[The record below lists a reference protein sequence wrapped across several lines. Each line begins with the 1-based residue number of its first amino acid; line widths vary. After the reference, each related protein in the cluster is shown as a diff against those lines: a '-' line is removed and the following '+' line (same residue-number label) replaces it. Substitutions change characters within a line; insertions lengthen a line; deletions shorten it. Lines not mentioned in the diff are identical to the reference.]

1 MSFRAPLRNGSP
13 DLPDTDSIVPEPK
26 LNLLLDRDMVWEAR
40 RFRVAAIGSALVH
53 LLLTTVALNVK
64 ESPYVPRQP
73 ERMLVQR
80 VTPLYTPPELTQKA
94 ANKVPISKELSVES
108 IPPRPTL
115 KAPSP
120 APAAAKPQVAT
131 IAPPIPAPPT
141 PRETPRQVVIEPP
154 KIESPVQGIQTAQLP
169 KSNLPNP
176 EAEKPKVAFESI
188 AAGNL
193 APGTGSG
200 RGTGLIQVPSAS
212 IQEAVR
218 SLSRSSGTIGA
229 ISIGDI
235 SAEDSGMGPGLNLPP
250 SAGRPR
256 SNLELK
262 SDPMGVDFRPYMLQ
276 VLAAVR
282 RSWFAV
288 YPEAAR
294 LGQRGQVVLQFAI
307 AKQGGVTKVI
317 FSGAS
322 GAKALDQ
329 SAVAAISASNPLPP
343 LPSDFKGDRIVLQM
357 TFLYNMPR

>member
-1 MSFRAPLRNGSP
+1 MSL
-13 DLPDTDSIVPEPK
+13 IPEPEEVR
-26 LNLLLDRDMVWEAR
+26 LDLLLTRDTVWDSYR
-40 RFRVAAIGSALVH
+40 HKVAAIGSIAVH
-53 LLLTTVALNVK
+53 VMLTLVALSVK
-64 ESPYVPRQP
+64 ESPYVPRSS
-73 ERMLVQR
+73 QR
-80 VTPLYTPPELTQKA
+80 LFVRHVTPLYVPPELTQKA
-94 ANKVPISKELSVES
+94 PNNAPVSKELTVES
-108 IPPRPTL
+108 IAPRPTL

-120 APAAAKPQVAT
+120 APAAARPQLAKV
-131 IAPPIPAPPT
+131 APPMPAPVT
-141 PRETPRQVVIEPP
+141 PKEAPKQVVIEAP
-154 KIESPVQGIQTAQLP
+154 KIESPVQGLQTAQLP

-176 EAEKPKVAFESI
+176 EAEKPKIAFENVG
-188 AAGNL
+188 AGTA

-200 RGTGLIQVPSAS
+200 RGTGLIQVPSSS

-218 SLSRSSGTIGA
+218 SLSRSQGNVGS

-235 SAEDSGMGPGLNLPP
+235 GSEEGGLGPGLNLPP

-262 SDPMGVDFRPYMLQ
+262 SDPMGVDFRPYMTQ

-307 AKQGGVTKVI
+307 ARQGSVTKVI
-317 FSGAS
+317 FSGQS

-343 LPSDFKGDRIVLQM
+343 LPTEFKGDRIVLQM